1 MKAKPY
7 RRNYNVL
14 HITQDTTRE
23 ELGNFVGNHNA
34 VGIKLNGVG
43 FCANTLLTLDC
54 GDKRITVHPGA
65 VFLKNYEGDVTLL
78 DGQAY
83 NFLFCEDDKS

>member
-7 RRNYNVL
+7 RRKYDVL

-23 ELGNFVGNHNA
+23 ELGNFVENPDS
-34 VGIKLNGVG
+34 VGIKINGVG
-43 FCANTLLTLDC
+43 FCASTSLTLNC
-54 GDKRITVHPGA
+54 GNKLITVHPGA
-65 VFLKNYEGDVTLL
+65 VFLKNSEGGITLI

-83 NFLFCEDDKS
+83 NFLFYEEDK